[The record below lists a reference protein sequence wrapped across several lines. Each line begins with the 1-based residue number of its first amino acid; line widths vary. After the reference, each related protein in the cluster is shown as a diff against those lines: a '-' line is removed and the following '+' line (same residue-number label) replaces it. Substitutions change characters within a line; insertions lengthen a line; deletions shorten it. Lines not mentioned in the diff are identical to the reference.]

1 MIAGSLC
8 GESCGTVVG
17 YLIGYGHTNTWTQ
30 TRVKNGTHNRQ
41 LSVKPAIDMNLV
53 TPKCIARVHHG
64 ATNTRSGLF
73 LSRFGRTVDYVSCT
87 KTVSYTSSGERASI
101 ARIT

>member
-8 GESCGTVVG
+8 GESRGTVVG

-53 TPKCIARVHHG
+53 TPKCIARVIYF
-64 ATNTRSGLF
+64 R
-73 LSRFGRTVDYVSCT
+73 GRTPILHVQNDGLTNRDVCNRRLYRMPCF
-87 KTVSYTSSGERASI
+87 SSK
-101 ARIT
+101 